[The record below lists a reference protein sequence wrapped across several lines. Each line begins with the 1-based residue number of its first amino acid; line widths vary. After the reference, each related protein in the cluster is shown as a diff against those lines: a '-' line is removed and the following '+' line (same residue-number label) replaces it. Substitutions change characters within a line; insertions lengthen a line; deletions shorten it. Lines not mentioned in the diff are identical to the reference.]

1 MGFNMDYDQSGPVIE
16 LLDAGVHQATI
27 FSTEPVVG
35 AAGTYLKVRF
45 AITNDK
51 LNRQAW
57 LNLSL
62 SNASLWRVAQIMRD
76 LNLGDGGEE
85 FKSRKAFE
93 TAVRERLDGQTV
105 SITIY
110 HEDFEGVTYDR
121 VGKVT
126 TPA

>member
-1 MGFNMDYDQSGPVIE
+1 MGFNMDYDQTGPVME

-27 FSTEPVVG
+27 FSTEPVTG
-35 AAGTYLKVRF
+35 EAGTYLKVRF
-45 AITNDK
+45 AITGDK

-93 TAVRERLDGQTV
+93 TAVRERLDGQAV

-110 HEDFEGVTYDR
+110 HEDFEGTTYDR

>member
-1 MGFNMDYDQSGPVIE
+1 MGFNMDYDQSGPVME
-16 LLDAGVHQATI
+16 LLDAGVHQATV

-45 AITNDK
+45 AITGDK

-93 TAVRERLDGQTV
+93 TAVRERLDGQAV

-110 HEDFEGVTYDR
+110 HEDFEGTTYDR